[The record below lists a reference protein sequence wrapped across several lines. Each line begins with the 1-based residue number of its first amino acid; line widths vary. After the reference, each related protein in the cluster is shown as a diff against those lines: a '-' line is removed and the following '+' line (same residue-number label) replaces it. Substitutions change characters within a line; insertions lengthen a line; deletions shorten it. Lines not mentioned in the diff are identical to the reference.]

1 VSRERPIL
9 FSAPMVCA
17 ILDGRKTQT
26 RRLVRNPAR
35 LDGLML
41 AGEEPEWSPY
51 GRLGDRLW
59 VRETW
64 RYADWTDDGM
74 PYIEYAADNAR
85 RLVEDV
91 PEDWADRVEAV
102 WARLSEPENYG
113 IDGKAADRKWR
124 PSIFLPRWASR
135 LTLEVTEVRVQQ
147 LQEISEEDAIAEGVT
162 TRCEERS
169 NDYHGDQTDHLTHA
183 TGACHVE
190 AFAHLWDDINGKRAP
205 WSSNPW
211 VWAITFREHRA

>member
-1 VSRERPIL
+1 MKERPIL
-9 FSAPMVCA
+9 FSAPMVRA
-17 ILDGRKTQT
+17 ILAGRKTQT
-26 RRLVRNPAR
+26 RRLIRNPGR

-41 AGEEPEWSPY
+41 AGEEANWSPY
-51 GRLGDRLW
+51 GGPGDRLW
-59 VRETW
+59 VKENW

-124 PSIFLPRWASR
+124 PSIFMPRWASR
-135 LTLEVTEVRVQQ
+135 ITLEVTEVRVQR
-147 LQEISEEDAIAEGVT
+147 LQEISEKDAEAEGADL
-162 TRCEERS
+162 TRAEEEGVLGYAEVGPR
-169 NDYHGDQTDHLTHA
+169 
-183 TGACHVE
+183 E
-190 AFAHLWDDINGKRAP
+190 MFAALWDDINGKRAP

-211 VWAITFREHRA
+211 VWAITFRRVQP